1 MSDFNS
7 SHIKVAVGATSLIT
21 PLTGIGNYTLNLTK
35 LLLDNPLIEMEGFY
49 GYRWSKKLEPL
60 TVRNIGKIKKVVS
73 RLIPYSYASRRI
85 AYQIAFNSGIKKG
98 GFDLYH
104 EPNFLPFEFKGAT
117 VITVHDLSYIR
128 HPQAHPKERIRIMS
142 ELLPSAIENSQCII
156 ADSHFTK
163 LEICSEF
170 SVPSSKIHV
179 THLGKSPSFYP
190 RIKSDIP
197 KVLQKYKLNLGQY
210 VIAVGTLEPRKNLI
224 QAIHTYQAL
233 PDKLAKR
240 FPLTIVGMRG
250 WKEEG
255 LISDLNILI
264 RQGKA
269 KMLGYVSDHDLPYL
283 YSGARSLIF
292 PSLYEGFGLPILEA
306 MACGTP
312 VVASDS
318 SSIPEVIGDA
328 GILVEVGDVDIMKMS
343 IEKICE
349 DDEAFSR
356 LSSLGITQAKKFSWE
371 KCAEETY
378 SAYQYALAQ

>member
-1 MSDFNS
+1 MSDFDS
-7 SHIKVAVGATSLIT
+7 SPIKVAVGATSLIT

-35 LLLDNPLIEMEGFY
+35 ALLDNPLIEMEGFY
-49 GYRWSKKLEPL
+49 GHRWSKKLNPL
-60 TVRNIGKIKKVVS
+60 TVRNIGKIKKLVNWFV
-73 RLIPYSYASRRI
+73 PFSYTSRRI
-85 AYQIAFNSGIKKG
+85 ASQIAFNSGINKG

-104 EPNFLPFEFKGAT
+104 EPNFLPFEFKGPT

-128 HPQAHPKERIRIMS
+128 HPLAHPKERIRMMNKI
-142 ELLPSAIENSQCII
+142 LPLAIENSQCII
-156 ADSHFTK
+156 VDSHFTK
-163 LEICSEF
+163 LEVCSEF
-170 SVPSSKIHV
+170 SVPNSKIHV
-179 THLGKSPSFYP
+179 THLGKSLNFYP
-190 RIKSDIP
+190 RVKSDIS
-197 KVLQKYKLNLGQY
+197 KVLQKYKLILGQY

-233 PDKLAKR
+233 PDKLAKC

-250 WKEEG
+250 WKEKG

-264 RQGKA
+264 SQGKA
-269 KMLGYVSDHDLPYL
+269 RMLGYVPDNDLPYL

-328 GILVEVGDVDIMKMS
+328 GVLVDVGDVETMKTS
-343 IEKICE
+343 IERICE
-349 DDEAFSR
+349 DDKEFSR
-356 LSSLGITQAKKFSWE
+356 LSSLGIIQAEKFSWE